1 MSWCFP
7 PRPCVVFLACAHLAL
22 FLALSLSPLFPRGVT
37 IVCMFAYYSAFWEQ
51 NLTDVLD
58 IELSHIAI
66 ELGPLKFFN
75 ETKRPAVPLQQTSL
89 LARLRA
95 AVFIVRRREKLH
107 RCEDV
112 WSWLLILNVMGLLYT
127 RRGAS
132 CVNHLVCTI
141 CYRSNGTQPSTWLCE
156 MHSLCT
162 AHGLKLLAGR
172 PPRTAGLW
180 DETFRQGLKT
190 WLFSRY

>member
-75 ETKRPAVPLQQTSL
+75 ETKRPAVPLQQISR

-112 WSWLLILNVMGLLYT
+112 WSWLLMLNVMGLLYT
-127 RRGAS
+127 RSVLRESS
-132 CVNHLVCTI
+132 CLHYLLPVKRNPAFNRTLRDAFAVHGPWSETPCRTT
-141 CYRSNGTQPSTWLCE
+141 SA
-156 MHSLCT
+156 HS
-162 AHGLKLLAGR
+162 
-172 PPRTAGLW
+172 RTMRWVL
-180 DETFRQGLKT
+180 
-190 WLFSRY
+190 